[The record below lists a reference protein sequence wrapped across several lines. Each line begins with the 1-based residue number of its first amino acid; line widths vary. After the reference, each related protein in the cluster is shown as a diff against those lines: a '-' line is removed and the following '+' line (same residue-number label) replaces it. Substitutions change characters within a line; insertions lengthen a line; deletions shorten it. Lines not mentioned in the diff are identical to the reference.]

1 MFKLIAIEDDRFTE
15 IANLRVGK
23 HKNINLNYSAADV
36 AWNHHDGKVALTS
49 VCRWTLH
56 DRFKL
61 LMSGGWTHCDG
72 KAVVTWP
79 PGLDS
84 P

>member
-1 MFKLIAIEDDRFTE
+1 MQIVVEIKLIRMLFAVCVYIAPLFLIAVFKLIAIEDDRFME

-36 AWNHHDGKVALTS
+36 AWNHHDGKVVILC
-49 VCRWTLH
+49 VLQE
-56 DRFKL
+56 
-61 LMSGGWTHCDG
+61 
-72 KAVVTWP
+72 
-79 PGLDS
+79 S